1 MNISGNILEI
11 NDLDVFFETSE
22 GYVKAV
28 NKVSLNIRRG
38 ECIGIIGET
47 GSGKS
52 VVGQSVLRL
61 LTNNAHVNG
70 SIYFHGMDLLEM
82 DIKEMKKIRGKEISL
97 IPQNPAQSLN
107 PVLKNGK
114 QVIEVFDNK
123 DITLP
128 EKRKKVISIM
138 SRLFFKD
145 LTKVYNSYPYQLSGG
160 MKQRLLA
167 AIALCSDPELLIADE
182 PTKGLDP
189 DSMDKI
195 CELFMHIKTDHK
207 RTMLI
212 ITHDLDF
219 ALRICDR
226 IAVMYS
232 GEIVEVNRVKKIIDS
247 PSHPYTQGLINALP
261 RNGLVPLPG
270 QSPSRIFLPTGC
282 FFSQRCRFNSA
293 SCVSEHPLLREFEG
307 GMVRCHM
314 Y

>member
-1 MNISGNILEI
+1 MNMSGNILEI
-11 NDLDVFFETSE
+11 RDLDVFFETNE

-28 NKVSLNIRRG
+28 NKVSLNIKKG

-61 LTNNAHVNG
+61 LANNAHVSG

-82 DIKEMKKIRGKEISL
+82 DIKEIKNIRGKEISL
-97 IPQNPAQSLN
+97 IPQNPAKSLN

-123 DITLP
+123 NITFP
-128 EKRKKVISIM
+128 EKREKIISIM
-138 SRLFFKD
+138 KQLLFKN
-145 LTKVYNSYPYQLSGG
+145 VNHVCNSYPHQLSGG

-189 DSMDKI
+189 DSVDKV
-195 CELFMHIKTDHK
+195 CELFMHIKSDHK

-219 ALRICDR
+219 ALSICDL

-232 GEIVEVNRVKKIIDS
+232 GEIVEVNRAKKIINS
-247 PSHPYTQGLINALP
+247 PSHPYTQGLVNALP

-282 FFSQRCRFNSA
+282 FFSQRCKFNSA

-307 GMVRCHM
+307 GVVRCHM

>member
-1 MNISGNILEI
+1 MNRSENILEI
-11 NDLDVFFETSE
+11 HDLDVFFETNK

-28 NKVSLNIRRG
+28 NKVSLNIGKG

-61 LTNNAHVNG
+61 LANNAHVNG
-70 SIYFHGMDLLEM
+70 SIYFQGMDLLEIDM
-82 DIKEMKKIRGKEISL
+82 KEMKKLRGKKISL
-97 IPQNPAQSLN
+97 IPQNPAKSLN

-114 QVIEVFDNK
+114 QIIEVFDNK
-123 DITLP
+123 KITFL
-128 EKRKKVISIM
+128 EKREKVISIM
-138 SRLFFKD
+138 KQLLLKD
-145 LTKVYNSYPYQLSGG
+145 PEKVYNSYPHQLSGG

-167 AIALCSDPELLIADE
+167 AIALCSYPELLIADE

-189 DSMDKI
+189 DSMEKV
-195 CELFMHIKTDHK
+195 CELFTHIKEDHK

-219 ALRICDR
+219 ALGICDR

-232 GEIVEVNRVKKIIDS
+232 GEVVEVNGVKKIINS
-247 PSHPYTQGLINALP
+247 PAHPYTQGLINALP
-261 RNGLVPLPG
+261 RNGLVPLRG
-270 QSPSRIFLPTGC
+270 QSPSRIFLPKGC

-293 SCVSEHPLLREFEG
+293 SCVSEHPNLREFGG